1 MDPETID
8 EIAADLPEEMKI
20 SEDNADAGYDHGED
34 VIEGIMEE
42 AAEGPKPRGLDPD
55 AILDTL
61 VPESIDWRSTVG
73 RFPGL
78 SVAGVALV
86 GYFVGRTKGR
96 VILTALTA
104 ALSSAMMNQLSDVFD
119 GDFFDF

>member
-1 MDPETID
+1 MDSDTIE
-8 EIAADLPEEMKI
+8 EIAADLPEEMNL
-20 SEDNADAGYDHGED
+20 SEDTADAGYDHGED
-34 VIEGIMEE
+34 VIEGVMEE
-42 AAEGPKPRGLDPD
+42 AAEGPKPMGLDPD

-61 VPESIDWRSTVG
+61 VPESIDWRSSVR

-86 GYFVGRTKGR
+86 GYFVGRSKGR
-96 VILTALTA
+96 VILSGLTA
-104 ALSSAMMNQLSDVFD
+104 GLSSAMMNQLSDVFD

>member
-1 MDPETID
+1 MDSDTIE
-8 EIAADLPEEMKI
+8 EIAADLPEEMNL
-20 SEDNADAGYDHGED
+20 SEDTADAGYDHGED
-34 VIEGIMEE
+34 VMEE
-42 AAEGPKPRGLDPD
+42 AAEGPKPMGLDPD

-61 VPESIDWRSTVG
+61 VPESIDWRSSVR

-86 GYFVGRTKGR
+86 GYFVGRSKGR
-96 VILTALTA
+96 VILSGLTA
-104 ALSSAMMNQLSDVFD
+104 GLSSAMMNQLSDVFD